1 MVDLALV
8 SSYYFPRWHG
18 GPMRLAQ
25 SNGLLKIR
33 NEMNALSDR
42 NDFFK
47 PHPLWAEAIKTPQGF
62 DVL

>member
-33 NEMNALSDR
+33 NEMNALSDI